1 MKIRIGDYWGK
12 RYDWVRHMANYM
24 RFCIRENIKFANPL
38 QCSEVISNRMYEHY
52 LDFLPKRNGLMVDV
66 GPQYSDWSIIAAK
79 KYGSNIISFEASR
92 RNFEIGV
99 KNISLNK
106 MEKRITPHY
115 LALGNRMGNI
125 ESHYDGGMVN
135 TIGNGEPE
143 TIPMTRLDAFAF
155 IQKPDLIKIDIEG
168 YELEAL
174 HGMREVL
181 LQYKP
186 RIIIETHTSLLKEQ
200 CSSYLYSLGYE
211 LKHEN
216 KGRKGNGSF
225 DWVQETFW
233 IEGIISQGG
242 RKK

>member
-12 RYDWVRHMANYM
+12 KYDYVRHYVPLLV
-24 RFCIRENIKFANPL
+24 RTGIKFRNWSDCREIIIVKP
-38 QCSEVISNRMYEHY
+38 YEHY
-52 LDFLPKRNGLMVDV
+52 PDFLPIRNGLMVDV

-79 KYGSNIISFEASR
+79 KYGSNVISFEASR
-92 RNFEIGV
+92 RNFEIGL

-115 LALGNRMGNI
+115 LALGNRNGTV
-125 ESHYDGGMVN
+125 ESHYEGSMINHMGK
-135 TIGNGEPE
+135 GEPE
-143 TIPMTRLDAFAF
+143 TIPMTRLDAYAF
-155 IQKPDLIKIDIEG
+155 TQKPDLIKIDIEG

-200 CSSYLYSLGYE
+200 CSSFLYSLGYE

-233 IEGIISQGG
+233 IPIQ
-242 RKK
+242 